1 MPRTVPGS
9 GAAIRPV
16 FNSVYG
22 VKDVIVT
29 NGGSGYDPNDPP
41 KLSIGNCGT
50 PIRDA
55 VLRANIADNGE
66 ILSVDVIDPGEG
78 YNPLRLVIDS
88 TDTGITQA
96 DANIVLWEEDQ
107 YGPDGTTILAPAGSV
122 NYIQVTRPGDGYF
135 SATARLEGGGGSG
148 AELVPTTGQVT
159 GLAVE
164 NNGRNYT
171 AEDITIVISG
181 GGGQNAE
188 GVAEVN
194 QFGKIE
200 SINVTNPGEFFET
213 PPLIQ
218 IIGGGGSGAQAEAT
232 INLGRIESIDLL
244 NSGGGYTSPPQVIF
258 TRDTNLIRTQRNRTS
273 LVSDFYEIS
282 ALIRDATATDTT
294 LYIETTAAFP
304 GSGKFPIGREI
315 VRYTGKTPI
324 SFTGC
329 DRGINFR
336 YDQRIILDSLADLP
350 NGNSGYNFT
359 VSDRVRR
366 VQEDKSNKVAIVYD
380 WRPETRELFLIFQ
393 VDELAFIDGGR
404 SNEKTSVIQFIA
416 GTSASSGTG
425 VGPHPLVEDEN
436 SSIVTFE
443 NPISVL
449 EGFKFEDDDELDGA
463 GDGIPDL
470 VNTGTDFEDE
480 ISLDGGIA
488 STLYGIEETVGGQ
501 NTTLFQVGDELYDSS
516 LVPLT
521 ASVQTAGELDD
532 GVEHISASTLKLK
545 NHAGGNY
552 TVGETVTGSVTG
564 VTATVAEIQSAED
577 AYGYKTLKVTGITN
591 NGTTYKFTTSDTI
604 TGGGSGANGTFV
616 SQEYTNLVR
625 KEPE

>member
-29 NGGSGYDPNDPP
+29 NGGTGYDPADPP

-78 YNPLRLVIDS
+78 YDPLRLLIET
-88 TDTGITQA
+88 TDTGITKA
-96 DANIVLWEEDQ
+96 DANIVLWDETQ

-135 SATARLEGGGGSG
+135 NATARLEGGGGSG

-171 AEDITIVISG
+171 AEDITLVISG

-200 SINVTNPGEFFET
+200 NINVTNPGEFFET

-232 INLGRIESIDLL
+232 INLGKIESIDVL
-244 NSGGGYTSPPQVIF
+244 NAGGGYTSPPQVIF

-294 LYIETTAAFP
+294 IYIETTNAFP
-304 GSGKFPIGREI
+304 GSGKVQIGREI
-315 VRYTGKTPI
+315 IRYTGKTPI

-336 YDQRIILDSLADLP
+336 YDQRIILDSLADVD
-350 NGNSGYNFT
+350 GVSGYNFT

-380 WRPETRELFLIFQ
+380 WRPETKELFLIFQ

-416 GTSASSGTG
+416 GTSSSSGTG
-425 VGPHPLVEDEN
+425 VGPHPLVEDDD

-449 EGFKFEDDDELDGA
+449 EGFRFEDDDELDGA

-488 STLYGIEETVGGQ
+488 NSLFGIEETVGGQ
-501 NTTLFQVGDELYDSS
+501 NTTLFAQGDQLYDSS

-521 ASVQTAGELDD
+521 ASVQTAGALDD
-532 GVEHISASTLKLK
+532 GIEHISASIIRIK

-552 TVGETVTGSVTG
+552 QVGETVTGSVTG
-564 VTATVAEIQSAED
+564 VTATVSAIQTAED
-577 AYGYKTLKVTGITN
+577 AFGYKFLEVTNLTN
-591 NGTTYKFTTSDTI
+591 NSTTYKFTTSDTI
-604 TGGGSGANGTFV
+604 TGGTSGANGTFV
-616 SQEYTNLVR
+616 SQEFTNLAR